1 MIQHLS
7 PASGES
13 FDVLFARKL
22 QKADGSLSD
31 VFVINANLM
40 ALLHYYVDCFFD
52 ASAPFR
58 RDKKKNFK
66 TKKNHLINKKETN
79 KNSKWKKRPKRMKMK
94 NSKLQVFLIYTN
106 LNLQQ
111 AKRKAVVKS
120 QFKRNKTWKS
130 KMKNIKKMKT

>member
-1 MIQHLS
+1 MPHFNALFAWLWFHGFSKIVNMIQHLS

-58 RDKKKNFK
+58 RDKKKNSSGILRF
-66 TKKNHLINKKETN
+66 TWHM
-79 KNSKWKKRPKRMKMK
+79 KRMVSIGEASCGTCS
-94 NSKLQVFLIYTN
+94 NSGAMI
-106 LNLQQ
+106 
-111 AKRKAVVKS
+111 
-120 QFKRNKTWKS
+120 S
-130 KMKNIKKMKT
+130 KICFGRSES

>member
-58 RDKKKNFK
+58 RDKKKKFK
-66 TKKNHLINKKETN
+66 QHLALYLAYEKNGIDWRGELRDLLKLWSNDFQTLF
-79 KNSKWKKRPKRMKMK
+79 WKKRVVMDS
-94 NSKLQVFLIYTN
+94 NLSAYSEDQQVDPL
-106 LNLQQ
+106 LL
-111 AKRKAVVKS
+111 
-120 QFKRNKTWKS
+120 
-130 KMKNIKKMKT
+130 